1 MATRGKTNKRGG
13 SKSWIY
19 QNKEY
24 YANQVNYADTHAR
37 QGFLM
42 NFINGITGARL
53 TDSQN
58 DANAF
63 SAAEAEKA
71 RQWAEQM
78 YQENG
83 TISAQRK
90 QWEDAGFN
98 PAMAMTGGNAVQPAP
113 TTSSSPQSVSP
124 TSGPSGLISLLSTVI
139 NAFQTKR
146 QLDIEDKKADNL
158 GELQKTQGKLA
169 ETQAGLTDTKN
180 QLEQINL
187 KYADAEKQLGLY
199 KTREQINNII
209 EDTKLKGTQIEVNGE
224 QINLMVTQE
233 WLNQSNYDLNTQ
245 KILESQ
251 AQVEK
256 ILSSAN
262 LDRWSAR
269 KIEELL
275 PYEKAFTEAQTVL
288 ANAKTDTEKA
298 DATLKLQQTSK
309 ALVDTMYQKRMLEGG
324 YVEAIIDKTESEA
337 VATERKGQFF
347 KARTA
352 QTYVQTVGDAVD
364 DIVAIGTIGS
374 KLIRAYTVDLLKGG
388 STTTFRNSKG
398 DITGTSTT
406 VLD

>member
-1 MATRGKTNKRGG
+1 MASRGKSNNRGG
-13 SKSWIY
+13 SQSWIY
-19 QNKEY
+19 KNKDY
-24 YANQVNYADTHAR
+24 YGKMVAASDAR
-37 QGFLM
+37 SNHFLM
-42 NFINGITGARL
+42 NLLNHMTGNAL
-53 TDSQN
+53 TDAEKE
-58 DANAF
+58 ANFFNAE
-63 SAAEAEKA
+63 EAEKA
-71 RQWAEQM
+71 RQWAEDM
-78 YQENG
+78 YYANN

-98 PAMAMTGGNAVQPAP
+98 PAMAMNGGNVVQPAP
-113 TTSSSPQSVSP
+113 TTSSSASSVSP
-124 TSGPSGLISLLSTVI
+124 GSSPNVLIGLLSTVI
-139 NAFQTKR
+139 NAIQTR
-146 QLDIEDKKADNL
+146 AQLNIENKKADNL

-169 ETQAGLTDTKN
+169 ETQAGLTETKN

-187 KYADAEKQLGLY
+187 KYADVEKQLGLY

-275 PYEKAFTEAQTVL
+275 PYEKEFTAAQTVL

-298 DATLKLQQTSK
+298 DAGLKLQQTAKS
-309 ALVDTMYQKRMLEGG
+309 LVDTMYQKKMLDEG
-324 YVEAIIDKTESEA
+324 YVEAIIDKTEKEA
-337 VATERKGQFF
+337 SATERKGQFF

-352 QTYVQTVGDAVD
+352 QTYTQIVGDAADSV
-364 DIVAIGTIGS
+364 VAVGTIVS
-374 KLIRAYTVDLLKGG
+374 KLIKAYTVDLFKG
-388 STTTFRNSKG
+388 STTTYTDAKG
-398 DITGTSTT
+398 QVVGTSTT
-406 VLD
+406 VGE

>member
-1 MATRGKTNKRGG
+1 MASRGKTNKRGG
-13 SKSWIY
+13 SQSWIY
-19 QNKEY
+19 KNKDY
-24 YANQVNYADTHAR
+24 YNKQVAASDAR
-37 QGFLM
+37 SNHYLS
-42 NFINGITGARL
+42 NLINKITGNSL
-53 TDSQN
+53 TDAERE
-58 DANAF
+58 ANTF
-63 SAAEAEKA
+63 NAEQAELQ
-71 RQWAEQM
+71 RTWAEGM
-78 YQENG
+78 YQRYN

-113 TTSSSPQSVSP
+113 TSGSSASSVSP
-124 TSGPSGLISLLSTVI
+124 DSSPNVLIGLLSTVI
-139 NAFQTKR
+139 NAIQTKR
-146 QLDIEDKKADNL
+146 QQDIENKKVDNL

-209 EDTKLKGTQIEVNGE
+209 EDTKLKGTQIDVNGE

-298 DATLKLQQTSK
+298 DAGLKLQQASK

-324 YVEAIIDKTESEA
+324 YVEALIDKTENEA

-352 QTYVQTVGDAVD
+352 QTYIQGVGDAAD
-364 DIVAIGTIGS
+364 SIVAVGTIGS

>member
-1 MATRGKTNKRGG
+1 MATRGKTNNRGG
-13 SKSWIY
+13 SQSWIY
-19 QNKEY
+19 KNKDY
-24 YANQVNYADTHAR
+24 YAKMVAASDAR
-37 QGFLM
+37 SNHFLM
-42 NFINGITGARL
+42 NILDKISGNAL
-53 TDSQN
+53 TDAEN
-58 DANAF
+58 EANIF
-63 SAAEAEKA
+63 NSEEAEKA
-71 RQWAEQM
+71 RQWAEDM
-78 YQENG
+78 YYKNN
-83 TISAQRK
+83 TISAQRQ

-98 PAMAMTGGNAVQPAP
+98 PAMAMSGGNAVQPAP
-113 TTSSSPQSVSP
+113 TSSSSASSVSP
-124 TSGPSGLISLLSTVI
+124 DSSPNVLIGLLSTVI
-139 NAFQTKR
+139 NAIQNKR
-146 QLDIEDKKADNL
+146 QMDIENKKVDNL

-209 EDTKLKGTQIEVNGE
+209 EDTKLKGTQIDVNGE

-298 DATLKLQQTSK
+298 DATLKLQQTAK
-309 ALVDTMYQKRMLEGG
+309 TLVDTMYQKRMLEGG
-324 YVEAIIDKTESEA
+324 YVEAIIDKTENEA

-352 QTYVQTVGDAVD
+352 QTYIQGVGDAAD
-364 DIVAIGTIGS
+364 AIVSVGTIGS

-398 DITGTSTT
+398 DITGTSET
-406 VLD
+406 VLN